1 MPDRDVENFYDE
13 HAKAYSA
20 GGFPASRFKS
30 RAAMSFADDITWHFM
45 MKYLPDD
52 KDIRILDA
60 GGGDGYWAERF
71 LELGYQ
77 NITISDISQVMLVQA
92 KKRISRLDLQH
103 NIEYIKS
110 DIAAMDNIGSDA
122 FDYVFSQYDAVS
134 YCMRPQDAIHEL
146 CRVAKKGAHVLAS
159 LDTLYKRVPELID
172 AFLFDE
178 AEKILQTKISHDYE
192 FPQYNLT
199 WEELA
204 EFFEVAGLEVIEVI
218 GAPVFMHQV
227 SDKSRQ
233 FVEDDE
239 SIRERMLELELQH
252 CTNRSLV
259 NFAGHLMMVGQK
271 PS

>member
-1 MPDRDVENFYDE
+1 M
-13 HAKAYSA
+13 
-20 GGFPASRFKS
+20 
-30 RAAMSFADDITWHFM
+30 
-45 MKYLPDD
+45 
-52 KDIRILDA
+52 
-60 GGGDGYWAERF
+60 
-71 LELGYQ
+71 
-77 NITISDISQVMLVQA
+77 
-92 KKRISRLDLQH
+92 
-103 NIEYIKS
+103 
-110 DIAAMDNIGSDA
+110 
-122 FDYVFSQYDAVS
+122 
-134 YCMRPQDAIHEL
+134 
-146 CRVAKKGAHVLAS
+146 
-159 LDTLYKRVPELID
+159 PELID

-252 CTNRSLV
+252 
-259 NFAGHLMMVGQK
+259 
-271 PS
+271 